1 MAVNKIFHTN
11 NSATIQTEKNLYSDL
26 VKEAI
31 QIYGHDVYYIDRT
44 TVAIDNVLGEDSLSK
59 FTTQVPIEM
68 YVENAEGGYE
78 GEKELMNQFGLENRN
93 ELTLVV
99 HKNRFQDLT
108 KQIRLESGTDT
119 TGGAILLESGTIDQ
133 SSDSSVLE
141 TVTSGSDFYIL
152 TETDATDSDRP
163 LEGDLV
169 FHPILNKIFEI
180 NFVDHDEPFHQLDN
194 NPVYKMQCRLF
205 EYGSEVLDTGITAI
219 DAIEDAESLDALAYQ
234 FTLEQSATTTI
245 NQNISIDHTTSE
257 GRGLLLLDRTDSD
270 GTDAGDN
277 LIGEDETPGGESILL
292 ENPAD
297 EHDESYLIN
306 EEYIVGDQSTDKV
319 NQNELFEQLDDT
331 ILDFSESNP
340 FGDAGEPS

>member
-1 MAVNKIFHTN
+1 MAVNKAFHTN

-44 TVAIDNVLGEDSLSK
+44 TVAIDNVLGEDSLST
-59 FTTQVPIEM
+59 FSTQVPIEM

-99 HKNRFQDLT
+99 HKDRFQDLT
-108 KQIRLESGTDT
+108 KQVRLESGTDT
-119 TGGAILLESGTIDQ
+119 TGGSILLESGTIDQ

-169 FHPILNKIFEI
+169 FHPILNKIFEV

-194 NPVYKMQCRLF
+194 NPVFKLSCKQF
-205 EYGSEVLDTGITAI
+205 EYGSDALDTVITEI
-219 DAIEDAESLDALAYQ
+219 DSIEDALTRNSRDFE
-234 FTLEQSATTTI
+234 FTLEQSSAQNENI
-245 NQNISIDHTTSE
+245 NIQHARSNF
-257 GRGLLLLDRTDSD
+257 GLLLEETD
-270 GTDAGDN
+270 GDN
-277 LIGEDETPGGESILL
+277 IIGEDDSTSVGESIQL
-292 ENPAD
+292 ENDAD
-297 EHDESYLIN
+297 SGDASFLLQETYN
-306 EEYIVGDQSTDKV
+306 VGDFVQDKTA
-319 NQNELFEQLDDT
+319 QNELFDQLDNNV
-331 ILDFSESNP
+331 LDFSESNP
-340 FGDAGEPS
+340 FGDAGVSA

>member
-44 TVAIDNVLGEDSLSK
+44 TVAIDNVLGEDSISK

-99 HKNRFQDLT
+99 HKTRFQDLT
-108 KQIRLESGTDT
+108 KQISIESGTDT
-119 TGGAILLESGTIDQ
+119 TGGSILLESGTIDQ

-141 TVTSGSDFYIL
+141 TVTTGSDFYIL
-152 TETDATDSDRP
+152 TESDAANTDRP

-169 FHPILNKIFEI
+169 YHPILEKIFEVT
-180 NFVDHDEPFHQLDN
+180 FVDHDEPFHQLDN
-194 NPVYKMQCRLF
+194 NPVFKLSCKQF
-205 EYGSEVLDTGITAI
+205 EYSSEALDTGISTI
-219 DAIEDAESLDALAYQ
+219 DSIEDDLSRNTHDYQ
-234 FTLEQSATTTI
+234 FTLEQSTAQNEEI
-245 NQNISIDHTTSE
+245 NIQHARSNF
-257 GRGLLLLDRTDSD
+257 GLLLEETD
-270 GTDAGDN
+270 GDN
-277 LIGEDETPGGESILL
+277 IIGEDDSTSVGESILL
-292 ENPAD
+292 ENDAD
-297 EHDESYLIN
+297 SGDPSYLLT
-306 EEYIVGDQSTDKV
+306 EDYIVGDAVSDKTA
-319 NQNELFEQLDDT
+319 QNELFDSLDDDV
-331 ILDFSESNP
+331 LDFSESNP
-340 FGDAGEPS
+340 FGDAGVFA

>member
-1 MAVNKIFHTN
+1 MAVNKAFHTN
-11 NSATIQTEKNLYSDL
+11 NSTSLQTEKNLYSDL

-99 HKNRFQDLT
+99 HKTRFQDLT
-108 KQIRLESGTDT
+108 KQISIESGTDT
-119 TGGAILLESGTIDQ
+119 TGGSILLESGTIDQ

-152 TETDATDSDRP
+152 TETDATDADRP

-169 FHPILNKIFEI
+169 YHPILNKIFEV

-194 NPVYKMQCRLF
+194 NPVFKLSCKQF
-205 EYGSEVLDTGITAI
+205 EYSSEALDTGITDI
-219 DAIEDAESLDALAYQ
+219 DSIEDALTRNSRDFE
-234 FTLEQSATTTI
+234 FTLEQSTAQNENI
-245 NQNISIDHTTSE
+245 NIQHARSNF
-257 GRGLLLLDRTDSD
+257 GLLLEETD
-270 GTDAGDN
+270 GDN
-277 LIGEDETPGGESILL
+277 IIGEDDSTSVGESIQL
-292 ENPAD
+292 ENDAD
-297 EHDESYLIN
+297 SGDASFLLQETYN
-306 EEYIVGDQSTDKV
+306 VGDFVQDKTA
-319 NQNELFEQLDDT
+319 QNELFDQLDNNV
-331 ILDFSESNP
+331 LDFSESNP
-340 FGDAGEPS
+340 FGDAGVSA

>member
-1 MAVNKIFHTN
+1 MAVNKAFHTN
-11 NSATIQTEKNLYSDL
+11 NSTSLQTEKNLYSDL

-108 KQIRLESGTDT
+108 KQIRIESGTDT

-133 SSDSSVLE
+133 SEDSSVLE

-194 NPVYKMQCRLF
+194 NPVFKLSCKQF
-205 EYGSEVLDTGITAI
+205 EYGSDALDTGISTI
-219 DAIEDAESLDALAYQ
+219 DDIEDDLSVNTHDYQ
-234 FTLEQSATTTI
+234 FTLEQSSAQNEEI
-245 NQNISIDHTTSE
+245 NIQHARSNF
-257 GRGLLLLDRTDSD
+257 GLLLEETD
-270 GTDAGDN
+270 GDN
-277 LIGEDETPGGESILL
+277 IIGEDDSTSVGESILL
-292 ENPAD
+292 ENDAD
-297 EHDESYLIN
+297 SGDSAYLLT
-306 EEYIVGDQSTDKV
+306 EDYIVGDFVQDKTA
-319 NQNELFEQLDDT
+319 QNELFDKLDNSV
-331 ILDFSESNP
+331 LDFSESNP
-340 FGDAGEPS
+340 FGDAGVSA

>member
-1 MAVNKIFHTN
+1 MAVNKAFHTS

-99 HKNRFQDLT
+99 HKDRFQDLT
-108 KQIRLESGTDT
+108 KQIRIESGTDT

-133 SSDSSVLE
+133 SEDSSVLE

-194 NPVYKMQCRLF
+194 NPVFKLSCKQF
-205 EYGSEVLDTGITAI
+205 EYGSDALDTGITDI
-219 DAIEDAESLDALAYQ
+219 DSIEDALTRNSRDFE
-234 FTLEQSATTTI
+234 FTLEQSSAVNENI
-245 NQNISIDHTTSE
+245 NIQHARSNF
-257 GRGLLLLDRTDSD
+257 GLLLEETD
-270 GTDAGDN
+270 GDN
-277 LIGEDETPGGESILL
+277 IIFENDSTSVGTSIQL
-292 ENPAD
+292 ENDAD
-297 EHDESYLIN
+297 SGEPSFLLQESYV
-306 EEYIVGDQSTDKV
+306 VGDFVQDKTA
-319 NQNELFEQLDDT
+319 QNELFDKLDNNV
-331 ILDFSESNP
+331 LDFTESNP
-340 FGDAGEPS
+340 FGDAGVSA

>member
-1 MAVNKIFHTN
+1 MAVNKAFHTD
-11 NSATIQTEKNLYSDL
+11 NSTSIQTEKNLYSDL

-44 TVAIDNVLGEDSLSK
+44 TVAIDNVLGEDSLST
-59 FTTQVPIEM
+59 FSTQVPIEM

-194 NPVYKMQCRLF
+194 NPVFKLSCKQF
-205 EYGSEVLDTGITAI
+205 EYGSDALDTGISEI
-219 DAIEDAESLDALAYQ
+219 DSIEDALTRNSRDFE
-234 FTLEQSATTTI
+234 FTLEQSSAQNENI
-245 NQNISIDHTTSE
+245 NIQHARSNF
-257 GRGLLLLDRTDSD
+257 GLLLEETD
-270 GTDAGDN
+270 GDN
-277 LIGEDETPGGESILL
+277 IIGEDDTTSVGESIQL
-292 ENPAD
+292 ENDAD
-297 EHDESYLIN
+297 SGDPSFLLQETYN
-306 EEYIVGDQSTDKV
+306 VGDFVEDKTA
-319 NQNELFEQLDDT
+319 QNELFDQLDNNV
-331 ILDFSESNP
+331 LDFSESNP
-340 FGDAGEPS
+340 FGDAGVSA

>member
-1 MAVNKIFHTN
+1 MAVNKAFHTN

-44 TVAIDNVLGEDSLSK
+44 TVAIDNVLGEDSLST
-59 FTTQVPIEM
+59 FSTQVPIEM

-99 HKNRFQDLT
+99 HKDRFQDLT
-108 KQIRLESGTDT
+108 KQVRLESGTDT
-119 TGGAILLESGTIDQ
+119 TGGSILLESGTIDQ

-194 NPVYKMQCRLF
+194 NPVFKLSCKQF
-205 EYGSEVLDTGITAI
+205 EYGSDALDTGITEI
-219 DAIEDAESLDALAYQ
+219 DSIEDALTRNSRDFE
-234 FTLEQSATTTI
+234 FTLEQSSAVNEDI
-245 NQNISIDHTTSE
+245 NIQHARSNF
-257 GRGLLLLDRTDSD
+257 GLLLEETD
-270 GTDAGDN
+270 GDN
-277 LIGEDETPGGESILL
+277 IIGEDDTTSVGESIQL
-292 ENPAD
+292 ENDAD
-297 EHDESYLIN
+297 SGDPSFLLQETYN
-306 EEYIVGDQSTDKV
+306 VGDFVEDKTA
-319 NQNELFEQLDDT
+319 QNELFDQLDNNV
-331 ILDFSESNP
+331 LDFSESNP
-340 FGDAGEPS
+340 FGDAGVSA

>member
-1 MAVNKIFHTN
+1 MAVNKAFHTN
-11 NSATIQTEKNLYSDL
+11 NSTAITSEKNLYSDL

-119 TGGAILLESGTIDQ
+119 TGGSILLESGTIDQ

-141 TVTSGSDFYIL
+141 TVTTGSDFYIL
-152 TETDATDSDRP
+152 TESDAANTDRP

-169 FHPILNKIFEI
+169 YHPILEKIFEVT
-180 NFVDHDEPFHQLDN
+180 FVDHDEPFHQLDN
-194 NPVYKMQCRLF
+194 NPVFKLSCKQF
-205 EYGSEVLDTGITAI
+205 EYSSEALDTGISTI
-219 DAIEDAESLDALAYQ
+219 DSIEDDLSVNTHDYQ
-234 FTLEQSATTTI
+234 FTLEQSTAQNEEI
-245 NQNISIDHTTSE
+245 NIQHARSNF
-257 GRGLLLLDRTDSD
+257 GLLLEETD
-270 GTDAGDN
+270 GDN
-277 LIGEDETPGGESILL
+277 IIGEDDSTSVGESILL
-292 ENPAD
+292 ENDAD
-297 EHDESYLIN
+297 SGDPSYLLT
-306 EEYIVGDQSTDKV
+306 EDYIVGDAVSDKTA
-319 NQNELFEQLDDT
+319 QNELFDSLDDDV
-331 ILDFSESNP
+331 LDFSESNP
-340 FGDAGEPS
+340 FGDAGVFA

>member
-1 MAVNKIFHTN
+1 MAVNKAFHTN

-44 TVAIDNVLGEDSLSK
+44 TVAIDNVLGEDSLST
-59 FTTQVPIEM
+59 FSTQVPIEM

-99 HKNRFQDLT
+99 HKDRFQDLT
-108 KQIRLESGTDT
+108 KQVRLESGTDT
-119 TGGAILLESGTIDQ
+119 TGGSILLESGTIDQ

-169 FHPILNKIFEI
+169 FHPILNKIFEV

-194 NPVYKMQCRLF
+194 NPVFKLSCKQF
-205 EYGSEVLDTGITAI
+205 EYGSDALDTGISTI
-219 DAIEDAESLDALAYQ
+219 DSIEDAESRNTHDYQ
-234 FTLEQSATTTI
+234 FTLEQSTAQNENI
-245 NQNISIDHTTSE
+245 NIQHARSNF
-257 GRGLLLLDRTDSD
+257 GLLLEETD
-270 GTDAGDN
+270 GDN
-277 LIGEDETPGGESILL
+277 IIGEDDTTSVGESIQL
-292 ENPAD
+292 ENDAD
-297 EHDESYLIN
+297 SGDPSFLLQETYN
-306 EEYIVGDQSTDKV
+306 VGDFVEDKTA
-319 NQNELFEQLDDT
+319 QNELFDQLDNNV
-331 ILDFSESNP
+331 LDFSESNP
-340 FGDAGEPS
+340 FGDAGVSA

>member
-1 MAVNKIFHTN
+1 MAVNNIFHTN

-99 HKNRFQDLT
+99 HKTRFQDLT
-108 KQIRLESGTDT
+108 KQITIESGTDT
-119 TGGAILLESGTIDQ
+119 TGGSILLESGTIDQ

-141 TVTSGSDFYIL
+141 TVTSGNDFYIL
-152 TETDATDSDRP
+152 TETDATDADRP

-169 FHPILNKIFEI
+169 YHPILNKIFEV

-194 NPVYKMQCRLF
+194 NPVFKLSCKQF
-205 EYGSEVLDTGITAI
+205 EYSSEALDTGITDI
-219 DAIEDAESLDALAYQ
+219 DSIEDALTRNSRDFE
-234 FTLEQSATTTI
+234 FTLEQSTAQNENI
-245 NQNISIDHTTSE
+245 NIQHARSNF
-257 GRGLLLLDRTDSD
+257 GLLLEETD
-270 GTDAGDN
+270 GDN
-277 LIGEDETPGGESILL
+277 IIGEDDSTSVGESIQL
-292 ENPAD
+292 ENDAD
-297 EHDESYLIN
+297 SGDASFLLQETYN
-306 EEYIVGDQSTDKV
+306 VGDFVQDKTA
-319 NQNELFEQLDDT
+319 QNELFDQLDNNV
-331 ILDFSESNP
+331 LDFSESNP
-340 FGDAGEPS
+340 FGDAGVSA

>member
-1 MAVNKIFHTN
+1 MAVNKAFHTS

-68 YVENAEGGYE
+68 YVENADGGYE

-99 HKNRFQDLT
+99 HKDRFQDLT
-108 KQIRLESGTDT
+108 KQIRIESGTDT

-133 SSDSSVLE
+133 SEDSSVLE

-194 NPVYKMQCRLF
+194 NPVFKLSCKQF
-205 EYGSEVLDTGITAI
+205 EYGSDALDTGITDI
-219 DAIEDAESLDALAYQ
+219 DSIEDALTRNSRDFE
-234 FTLEQSATTTI
+234 FTLEQSSAVNENI
-245 NQNISIDHTTSE
+245 NIQHARSNF
-257 GRGLLLLDRTDSD
+257 GLLLEETD
-270 GTDAGDN
+270 GDN
-277 LIGEDETPGGESILL
+277 IIFENDSTSVGTSIQL
-292 ENPAD
+292 ENDAD
-297 EHDESYLIN
+297 SGEPSFLLQES
-306 EEYIVGDQSTDKV
+306 YIVGDFVQDKTA
-319 NQNELFEQLDDT
+319 QNELFDKLDNNV
-331 ILDFSESNP
+331 LDFTESNP
-340 FGDAGEPS
+340 FGDAGVSA

>member
-1 MAVNKIFHTN
+1 MAVNKAFHTD
-11 NSATIQTEKNLYSDL
+11 NSTSIQTEKNLYSDL

-44 TVAIDNVLGEDSLSK
+44 TVAIDNVLGEDSLST
-59 FTTQVPIEM
+59 FSTQVPIEM

-194 NPVYKMQCRLF
+194 NPVFKLSCKQF
-205 EYGSEVLDTGITAI
+205 EYGSDALDTGITDI
-219 DAIEDAESLDALAYQ
+219 DSIEDALTRNSRDFE
-234 FTLEQSATTTI
+234 FTLEQSSAVNENI
-245 NQNISIDHTTSE
+245 NIQHARSNF
-257 GRGLLLLDRTDSD
+257 GLLLEETD
-270 GTDAGDN
+270 GDN
-277 LIGEDETPGGESILL
+277 IIGEDDTTSVGESIQL
-292 ENPAD
+292 ENDAD
-297 EHDESYLIN
+297 SGDPSFLLQETYN
-306 EEYIVGDQSTDKV
+306 VGDFVQDKTA
-319 NQNELFEQLDDT
+319 QNELFDQLDNNV
-331 ILDFSESNP
+331 LDFSESNP
-340 FGDAGEPS
+340 FGDAGVSA

>member
-1 MAVNKIFHTN
+1 MAVNKAFHTN

-44 TVAIDNVLGEDSLSK
+44 TVAIDNVLGEDSLST
-59 FTTQVPIEM
+59 FSTQVPIEM

-169 FHPILNKIFEI
+169 FHPILNKIFEV

-194 NPVYKMQCRLF
+194 NPVFKLSCKQF
-205 EYGSEVLDTGITAI
+205 EYGSDALDTGISEI
-219 DAIEDAESLDALAYQ
+219 DSIEDALTRNSRDFE
-234 FTLEQSATTTI
+234 FTLEQSSAVNEDI
-245 NQNISIDHTTSE
+245 NIQHARSNF
-257 GRGLLLLDRTDSD
+257 GLLLEETD
-270 GTDAGDN
+270 GDN
-277 LIGEDETPGGESILL
+277 IIGEDDTTSVGESIQL
-292 ENPAD
+292 ENDAD
-297 EHDESYLIN
+297 SGDPSFLLQETYN
-306 EEYIVGDQSTDKV
+306 VGDFVEDKTA
-319 NQNELFEQLDDT
+319 QNELFDQLDNNV
-331 ILDFSESNP
+331 LDFSESNP
-340 FGDAGEPS
+340 FGDAGVSA